1 MTMNFLVLLVSS
13 LVPIFIGFI
22 YYHPKV
28 LGTIW
33 VKESGL
39 TEENMKGANMPLVM
53 FLFLL
58 LGLFLAS
65 AINSM
70 VIHQNHFYS
79 ILVNEPGFT
88 LAGSE
93 MNTMFTDF
101 LAKYGKNFR
110 TFKHGLLHGSLS
122 GFFIALPI
130 LGINALFERKSFKY
144 IAIHTGYWILTMG
157 IMGGIICQ
165 FS

>member
-1 MTMNFLVLLVSS
+1 MTMNFLVLLLSS

-28 LGTIW
+28 LGTVW
-33 VKESGL
+33 MKESGL
-39 TEENMKGANMPLVM
+39 TEETMNGTNMPLLM
-53 FLFLL
+53 FLCLL

-65 AINSM
+65 AINSI

-79 ILVNEPGFT
+79 ILVNEPGFA
-88 LAGSE
+88 LSGSE
-93 MNTMFTDF
+93 VNTIFTDF

-144 IAIHTGYWILTMG
+144 IAIHTGYWIITMG

>member
-1 MTMNFLVLLVSS
+1 MTMNFLVLLISS
-13 LVPIFIGFI
+13 LVPSLIGFI

-33 VKESGL
+33 MKESGL
-39 TEENMKGANMPLVM
+39 TEETLKGTNMPLVM
-53 FLFLL
+53 FLSLL

-65 AINSM
+65 ALNNI
-70 VIHQNHFYS
+70 VIHQNNYYS
-79 ILVNEPGFT
+79 ILVNEPGFNV
-88 LAGSE
+88 AGSE
-93 MNTMFTDF
+93 INTMFTDF
-101 LAKYGKNFR
+101 IAKYGKNFR
-110 TFKHGLLHGSLS
+110 TFKHGVLHGSLS

-144 IAIHTGYWILTMG
+144 IAIHTGYWMLTMG